1 MQARIGVAELKGYIY
16 CLGHIILLLKYVQ
29 GEKRVQKLG
38 LLQLTYFAD
47 RPLEEKVSKQRLRTY
62 SQMMV

>member
-1 MQARIGVAELKGYIY
+1 MQAKIGVVELKGYIY
-16 CLGHIILLLKYVQ
+16 CLAHFILLLKYVQ

-38 LLQLTYFAD
+38 LLQFTYFTD
-47 RPLEEKVSKQRLRTY
+47 RPLEQKFSKQRLRTY